1 MNPDTKFLLE
11 EMCKEFAEQKKEI
24 RKEFATQDT
33 KWESRLTALESQK
46 DEQESCLKALES

>member
-33 KWESRLTALESQK
+33 KWESRLTALES
-46 DEQESCLKALES
+46 